1 MPKHHLIALGIGLS
15 ALIPTTAHASACD
28 DFAIDVRQTSGSV
41 YDPASMAGTVL
52 NVAVT
57 AADPDL
63 KPGCT
68 SVPIKIEPQ
77 AGGVFSFMLSGDTLN
92 YSVQNSNQTGPRS
105 ANEIALNGNARNT
118 IVGGGVANVPLFG
131 FQAGQFVRAGRYTA
145 PINVTVGNAPPFAYE
160 LAIDVEPS
168 IRFVAENGA
177 REKTLSFGDVTG
189 GSERSSAIFYRT
201 NAAFQLRATSQNRGT
216 LLHEGGPQFGT
227 ISYQATYDGT
237 PIDLASGMAV
247 LSRAYPGASVQSDV
261 LRIGIEP
268 QNDKFAG
275 KYRDVL
281 TLEFIPF

>member
-1 MPKHHLIALGIGLS
+1 MPKHHLIALGLSLS

-28 DFAIDVRQTSGSV
+28 DYAIDIRQTSGST
-41 YDPASMAGTVL
+41 YDPASMAGVVL

-57 AADPDL
+57 AIDADL

-68 SVPIKIEPQ
+68 SRSIKIEPQ
-77 AGGVFSFMLSGDTLN
+77 AGGNFIFAMGGDTLN
-92 YSVQNSNQTGPRS
+92 YSVQNSNHIGPRS
-105 ANEIALNGNARNT
+105 ANEISLNGNARNT
-118 IVGGGVANVPLFG
+118 IVAGSVANVPLFA
-131 FQAGQFVRAGRYTA
+131 FQSGQFVRAGRYIA
-145 PINVTVGNAPPFAYE
+145 PINVTVGNAPPLTYE

-189 GSERSSAIFYRT
+189 GSERSSAIYYRT

-216 LLHEGGPQFGT
+216 LLHESGAQFGS
-227 ISYQATYDGT
+227 ISYQTTYDGA
-237 PIDLASGMAV
+237 PIDLATGMAV
-247 LSRAYPGASVQSDV
+247 LNRTYSGTSVQSDL
-261 LRIGIEP
+261 LRISIQP
-268 QNDKFAG
+268 QSDKFAG